1 MLDAAPIPVH
11 HDEDKR
17 AFAMALSLAL
27 TITFPGDLRVAEW
40 IEPVFALGVKKVKEI
55 IESL

>member
-1 MLDAAPIPVH
+1 MRRLYRSI
-11 HDEDKR
+11 DEDKR

-55 IESL
+55 IEPL